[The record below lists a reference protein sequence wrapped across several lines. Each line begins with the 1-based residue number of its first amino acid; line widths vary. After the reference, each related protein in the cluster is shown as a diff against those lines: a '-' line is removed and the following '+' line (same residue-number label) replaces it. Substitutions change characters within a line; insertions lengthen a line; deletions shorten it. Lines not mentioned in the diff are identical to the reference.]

1 MKRPQLIALDM
12 DGTMLDAQSRLTART
27 KKALQNAQ
35 LAGIR
40 VVAATGRMYPSAMIH
55 IRDIGI
61 ESASIFYNGALIRD
75 PLTDA
80 TIFERSL
87 GAALTAEILSFFK
100 ENDWYVQ
107 IYSQDKLIVRDRDDE
122 RCKYYEN
129 ICGLTAAALGEK
141 FWNCG
146 LDSSKLLGICFDKAG
161 FRVMCETVRDKF
173 GARIY
178 QATSWGAFI
187 EMVHPD
193 VNKAA
198 ALRRV
203 AEYYGISR
211 ENVTAIGDGINDIE
225 MIEWAGTGIAMGN
238 AKDEVKAAADLIAPS
253 NEEEGA
259 ARVVEEFLKA

>member
-1 MKRPQLIALDM
+1 
-12 DGTMLDAQSRLTART
+12 
-27 KKALQNAQ
+27 
-35 LAGIR
+35 
-40 VVAATGRMYPSAMIH
+40 
-55 IRDIGI
+55 
-61 ESASIFYNGALIRD
+61 
-75 PLTDA
+75 
-80 TIFERSL
+80 
-87 GAALTAEILSFFK
+87 
-100 ENDWYVQ
+100 
-107 IYSQDKLIVRDRDDE
+107 
-122 RCKYYEN
+122 
-129 ICGLTAAALGEK
+129 
-141 FWNCG
+141 
-146 LDSSKLLGICFDKAG
+146 
-161 FRVMCETVRDKF
+161 
-173 GARIY
+173 
-178 QATSWGAFI
+178 FI